1 MLADCFDDKENG
13 DDDSERWSSKFQNG
27 RNQELF
33 GVVDKVYATR
43 CDVYFFYDKVT
54 TKIDVDNLTLK
65 SNQELVILE
74 DGTEWKR
81 EGFCRLI
88 PLDGEK
94 CQKRS
99 LEIDTTQNLTDS
111 TFEFLEPAPPIRIV
125 NQLRAKR
132 PRHDPAAEQSDQG
145 VPENFVM
152 TWSQSP
158 EASLST
164 DIGTSIEPNLRQ
176 EPSSSSSTASSSD
189 ISSDKTVKH
198 IPNTPTTVPRTRVK
212 KLPIYKRPVKN
223 LVEAEVISNY
233 DSANQEQ
240 MPERIVVSSIKLGTT
255 KTAPKRTLIYS
266 TKRNTQTRRSKCDM
280 IVGKPGPTTEAKE
293 LLEPLQAFDYYFT
306 PELQRKVVS
315 FVNKKIVS
323 TLQTQKAKGIVCVHN
338 LQ

>member
-1 MLADCFDDKENG
+1 MPTRFTRGSLVSVLADCFDDKENG

-280 IVGKPGPTTEAKE
+280 IVGVT
-293 LLEPLQAFDYYFT
+293 
-306 PELQRKVVS
+306 
-315 FVNKKIVS
+315 
-323 TLQTQKAKGIVCVHN
+323 
-338 LQ
+338 